1 MSLAFVELVIIVT
14 FRRVDKEGKE
24 EVMDPIE
31 IDRNEGVASSAL
43 FDLELLVWRARGKA
57 EKNGRILLLACPP
70 RPYLHRSTVF
80 AVASFC

>member
-1 MSLAFVELVIIVT
+1 MSPAFVELVIIVT

-43 FDLELLVWRARGKA
+43 FDLELLV
-57 EKNGRILLLACPP
+57 
-70 RPYLHRSTVF
+70 
-80 AVASFC
+80 